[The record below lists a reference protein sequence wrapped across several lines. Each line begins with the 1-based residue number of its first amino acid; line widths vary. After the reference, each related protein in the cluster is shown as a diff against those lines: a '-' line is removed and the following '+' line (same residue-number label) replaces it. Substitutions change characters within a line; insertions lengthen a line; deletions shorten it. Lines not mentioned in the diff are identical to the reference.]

1 MKLPYQRKYNKETYL
16 LRYFVNLSARFTA
29 ASGKPIDWVHLTPT
43 TTTTTK
49 SVLEILSR
57 PVKK

>member
-43 TTTTTK
+43 TTK